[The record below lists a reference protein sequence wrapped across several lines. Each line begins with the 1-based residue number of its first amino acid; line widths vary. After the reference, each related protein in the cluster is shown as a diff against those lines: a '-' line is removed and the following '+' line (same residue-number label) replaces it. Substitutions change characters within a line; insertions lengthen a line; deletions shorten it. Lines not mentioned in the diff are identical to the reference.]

1 MDSIK
6 KLTEMFREFPGI
18 GPRQAKRFAFYLLTR
33 PNGYLNDFAETVKNL
48 KQEIRLCSSCFRFF
62 PEDAS
67 RSNLCLICRSPER
80 DKTSLLIISK
90 DVDFETVERSHF
102 YNGLYFILGG
112 TVPILDKDP
121 ENRIRAKD
129 LRNTIERRA
138 EKEGLKEVI
147 LAMSLNPEGEN
158 TEEYVTSMLRPLVE
172 KYKIKIS
179 LLGRGLS
186 TGTELEYSDSETIK
200 NALMNRH

>member
-33 PNGYLNDFAETVKNL
+33 PNGYLNDFADTVKNL

-62 PEDAS
+62 PEDSA
-67 RSNLCLICRSPER
+67 RSSLCLVCRNTER
-80 DKTSLLIISK
+80 DRSSLLVVSK
-90 DVDFETVERSHF
+90 DVDFETVERSHSF
-102 YNGLYFILGG
+102 NGLYFILGG

-129 LRNTIERRA
+129 LRNTVEKRA
-138 EKEGLKEVI
+138 EKE
-147 LAMSLNPEGEN
+147 
-158 TEEYVTSMLRPLVE
+158 T
-172 KYKIKIS
+172 
-179 LLGRGLS
+179 
-186 TGTELEYSDSETIK
+186 
-200 NALMNRH
+200 